1 MARFDRQIQTALR
14 LIKKNGRKVQWRQI
28 VATENP
34 SEPWNPL
41 PGTPVDNDVDICF
54 LPVDK
59 TTYETLTLRAGTELP
74 KVSELGYMDAVNFE
88 PNLKDVVIRDGKE
101 MAIVHIDKLA
111 PNGQNIL
118 YTVLFA
124 Q

>member
-1 MARFDRQIQTALR
+1 MARFDRQIQTTVR
-14 LIKKNGRKVQWRQI
+14 LIKKNGQKVQWRQI
-28 VATENP
+28 IETEKP
-34 SEPWNPL
+34 SEPWNPS
-41 PGTPVDNDVDICF
+41 PATAVDNDVYICF
-54 LPVDK
+54 LPVDR

-74 KVSELGYMDAVNFE
+74 KVSELGYMGAANFE

-101 MAIVHIDKLA
+101 MAILYIDKLA
-111 PNGQNIL
+111 PNSQNIL

>member
-34 SEPWNPL
+34 SEPWNPS

-74 KVSELGYMDAVNFE
+74 KVSELGYMGAVNFE

-101 MAIVHIDKLA
+101 MAIVYIDKLA
-111 PNGQNIL
+111 PNGQNIF